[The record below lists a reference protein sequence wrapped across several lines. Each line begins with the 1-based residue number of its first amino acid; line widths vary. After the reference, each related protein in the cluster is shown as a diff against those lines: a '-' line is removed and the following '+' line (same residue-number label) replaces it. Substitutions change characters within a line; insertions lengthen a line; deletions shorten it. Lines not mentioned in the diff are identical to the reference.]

1 MLILEKPYVSE
12 LLIDTIVQND
22 WPVLNNQVIK
32 NSEIEDGAF
41 DRIPSNSAKNFYLAQ
56 EFPLIYSNSDIA
68 QDWVLKN
75 LPKSN
80 LSDYIR
86 LFKNKIMFRDFLKP
100 LYPDFFYKK
109 ISIEELKTLDISKI
123 PYPIILKPTNGFQN
137 IGTYYIHSLTELHSI
152 IPKLEQDILFL
163 TKDKNFQA
171 TDFIIEEY
179 VEGEEFII
187 DAYFDRD
194 GEAVILNIFQHP
206 IINKSN
212 ISDRIYLTSANIIIK
227 YLAKFSMLLRN
238 IGPLKNIRN
247 LPIQMKV
254 RVKKDGSIIPIE
266 INPMRFANWC
276 ASDIAKYS
284 WGINVYECFL
294 NQNMPDWNT
303 ILSEAKNQV
312 FYYSIAEKPIGID
325 IKEFN
330 YNKWLNNYSNI
341 LEVRRIDYTKN
352 PIFALIFGIARNND
366 EIIKILSLKI
376 NDYIS

>member
-100 LYPDFFYKK
+100 LYPNFFYKK

-123 PYPIILKPTNGFQN
+123 PYPIIIKPTNGFQN
-137 IGTYYIHSLTELHSI
+137 IGAYCINSLTELHSI
-152 IPKLEQDILFL
+152 IPKLEQDILYL

-294 NQNMPDWNT
+294 NQNMPDWNA

>member
-1 MLILEKPYVSE
+1 MFILEKPYVSE

-22 WPVLNNQVIK
+22 WPVLDNQVIK

-41 DRIPSNSAKNFYLAQ
+41 DRIPSDYAKNFYLKQ
-56 EFPLIYSNSDIA
+56 EFPLIYSNSEFA
-68 QDWVLKN
+68 QNWVLKN

-86 LFKNKIMFRDFLKP
+86 LFKNKIAFREFLKP
-100 LYPDFFYKK
+100 IYPNFYYKK
-109 ISIEELKTLDISKI
+109 ISIEELKKMDASEI
-123 PYPIILKPTNGFQN
+123 PYPIIIKPTNGFQN
-137 IGTYYIHSLTELHSI
+137 IGTYRINNLTELHSI
-152 IPKLEQDILFL
+152 IPKLEQDVHYL
-163 TKDKNFQA
+163 TKDKNVQT

-179 VEGEEFII
+179 VEGEEYAI

-206 IINKSN
+206 IIDKFTV
-212 ISDRIYLTSANIIIK
+212 SDRICLTSANIIIK

-238 IGPLKNIRN
+238 IGSLKNIKN
-247 LPIQMKV
+247 LPIHMEV
-254 RVKKDGSIIPIE
+254 RIKEDGSIIPIE

-276 ASDIAKYS
+276 ASDIAKYA
-284 WGINVYECFL
+284 WGINVYECFI

-303 ILSEAKNQV
+303 ILSNAKNEV
-312 FYYSIAEKPIGID
+312 FYYSIVEKPIGIN

-330 YNKWLNNYSNI
+330 YNKWLSNYSNI
-341 LEVRRIDYTKN
+341 LEVRRIDYSNN
-352 PIFALIFGIARNND
+352 PIFALIFGIANNKD

>member
-137 IGTYYIHSLTELHSI
+137 IGTYYINSLTELHSI
-152 IPKLEQDILFL
+152 IPKLEQHILHL

-238 IGPLKNIRN
+238 IGRLKNIRN

-294 NQNMPDWNT
+294 NQNMPDWNA

>member
-1 MLILEKPYVSE
+1 MK
-12 LLIDTIVQND
+12 
-22 WPVLNNQVIK
+22 
-32 NSEIEDGAF
+32 
-41 DRIPSNSAKNFYLAQ
+41 LA
-56 EFPLIYSNSDIA
+56 E
-68 QDWVLKN
+68 LKN
-75 LPKSN
+75 
-80 LSDYIR
+80 R
-86 LFKNKIMFRDFLKP
+86 FKNKIMFRDFLKP

-109 ISIEELKTLDISKI
+109 ISIEELKTLDISTI

-137 IGTYYIHSLTELHSI
+137 IGTYYINSLTELHSI
-152 IPKLEQDILFL
+152 IPKLEQDILYL

-294 NQNMPDWNT
+294 NQNMPDWNA
-303 ILSEAKNQV
+303 ILSKAKNQV

-341 LEVRRIDYTKN
+341 LEVRRIVYTN
-352 PIFALIFGIARNND
+352 LSDCCLSSHISDGLGIFECNFYYKQLY
-366 EIIKILSLKI
+366 S
-376 NDYIS
+376 SST